1 MKGRPDI
8 VAVGASRDEI
18 RTGQLAEQL
27 PDDRRIVFGEPRTT
41 SRIEHTTHELQEV
54 GNNWTKGQVNL
65 NITPQN
71 AKGSDRIGSNWLF
84 VI

>member
-27 PDDRRIVFGEPRTT
+27 PDDRRIFFGELRTT
-41 SRIEHTTHELQEV
+41 SRFAAHNTRTTRSWQ
-54 GNNWTKGQVNL
+54 
-65 NITPQN
+65 
-71 AKGSDRIGSNWLF
+71 
-84 VI
+84 